1 MDAEYRQTTRK
12 GHEMR
17 REDEDEEK
25 NQKESTAGKKNSYSF
40 SLQNDKST
48 TREKIR
54 TISRLNLKHK
64 KFINDTSHRKTSR
77 IHARA
82 RMSDEPPQGNYKEV
96 LMNGRR
102 ERNHAHTGM
111 TPPAKAASP
120 SHQGTDRDDRES
132 TLEAVEPYD
141 GSPDDWGR

>member
-54 TISRLNLKHK
+54 TISRLNLKHR
-64 KFINDTSHRKTSR
+64 KFINDTSQKNITHPCKSEDVRRAATRQLQGGLDERQAGAQPCSHRHDS
-77 IHARA
+77 AGESGFA
-82 RMSDEPPQGNYKEV
+82 EPPRNRPRRPRIESRS
-96 LMNGRR
+96 GR
-102 ERNHAHTGM
+102 AI
-111 TPPAKAASP
+111 
-120 SHQGTDRDDRES
+120 
-132 TLEAVEPYD
+132 
-141 GSPDDWGR
+141 